1 MGDVRF
7 ARGPRLA
14 LLAAA
19 ALSLAW
25 ALAAIVSV
33 DPGEERLTSYAA
45 ASTAARVADIAA
57 GLGLILA
64 GAVAWT
70 RPRARRV
77 GLLATLAG
85 LAWFGADLEG
95 WADGPS
101 LVRSLGAAAAP
112 FSLVLILHLALAFPG
127 GRLGWLPARAA
138 IVAAYGTAAVVSVGR
153 ALFRDPLLDL
163 YCWRNC
169 SDNAFLV
176 DADPAFARALDDLWL
191 WSAIAI
197 AAGVLALG
205 AQRMLAERGA
215 GRRVL
220 LPVLGPAVLVGASE
234 AAYAVAL
241 LRTPLED
248 PTRAGFAAIFLARS
262 LSFTALA
269 LGVAWSVLRVL
280 RTRARVARLA
290 SELGEA
296 PPPGT
301 LREALRA
308 AVGDPGIDVLYPRR
322 DSQQLVDAEG
332 RPREAPAPGRAIA
345 RITRGDRPLAVVL
358 HDPALVDERELEREF
373 GSAARLAVENEA
385 LRAEALAQVHELRS
399 SRTRVVKAGDAE
411 RQRLERNLHDGAQ
424 QRLLAL
430 SYDLRLARAG
440 AEADGDEELVAA
452 LHAAGD
458 ETATALD
465 ELRELAHGIYPAIL
479 TEAGLAPAL
488 ATLADGASLPV
499 ELGDVE
505 PARQPPAVERT
516 TYVIVAE
523 AIDDAVRRG
532 ATFLSAR
539 VRREADRLVIIVEDD
554 GAPRSGGLLHLAD
567 RAGALGGALEVGA
580 MTLQAEIPC
589 A

>member
-1 MGDVRF
+1 MVEARF
-7 ARGPRLA
+7 AAGPRLA
-14 LLAAA
+14 MLVAAP
-19 ALSLAW
+19 LSLAW
-25 ALAAIVSV
+25 AIAAIVAI
-33 DPGEERLTSYAA
+33 DPGAERLTSYAA
-45 ASTAARVADIAA
+45 AFPTARAADIAA
-57 GLGLILA
+57 GLGLVVA
-64 GAVAWT
+64 GSVAWT

-85 LAWFGADLEG
+85 LAWFGADMEG

-112 FSLVLILHLALAFPG
+112 FSLVLTLHLALAFPG
-127 GRLGWLPARAA
+127 GRLQSAPARAA
-138 IVAAYGTAAVVSVGR
+138 IAAAYGIAAVVSVGR

-169 SDNAFLV
+169 SDNTFLI
-176 DADPAFARALDDLWL
+176 DADPAFARTLDDLWL
-191 WSAIAI
+191 WSALAI
-197 AAGVLALG
+197 AAGLLALG
-205 AQRMLAERGA
+205 AHRLLAARGA

-220 LPVLGPAVLVGASE
+220 LPVLGPAMLVGASE
-234 AAYAVAL
+234 VAYAVAL

-248 PTRAGFAAIFLARS
+248 PTGAGFAAIFLARA

-301 LREALRA
+301 LRDALRA

-322 DSQQLVDAEG
+322 DSQQLVDADG
-332 RPREAPAPGRAIA
+332 QPREPPAPGRAIA
-345 RITRGDRPLAVVL
+345 RIIRGDRPLAVVL
-358 HDPALVDERELEREF
+358 HDPALVDEHELEREL

-385 LRAEALAQVHELRS
+385 LRAEALAQVHELRA

-440 AEADGDEELVAA
+440 AEADGNAELVAV
-452 LHAAGD
+452 LQAAG
-458 ETATALD
+458 ETTATALD

-488 ATLADGASLPV
+488 ATLADDAPLPV
-499 ELGDVE
+499 EIGDVE
-505 PARQPPAVERT
+505 PARQPLAVETT
-516 TYVIVAE
+516 TYVIAAE
-523 AIDDAVRRG
+523 AIDDAARRG

-539 VRREADRLVIIVEDD
+539 VRREGDRLVIMVEDD

-567 RAGALGGALEVGA
+567 RVGALGGGLEVGA
-580 MTLQAEIPC
+580 VTLRAEMPC